1 MTMAI
6 KQTAGPAVGAAPAAP
21 IAPFAPAA
29 IRVLT
34 QHDFDRFAR
43 LSRDD
48 NPIHCDPAFARGT
61 HFGATVAHGMLLF
74 SLLCAQMQ
82 RGRAGPVLPLAQT
95 LMFPQPTYVGDGVVA
110 ELVPGEGAAGRIAL
124 RTAIRCVRRGGRALK
139 AGAAANAEQGPVTAS
154 GDAELLLDPDAAA
167 LAGPLVAGAD
177 AAIAGDAALYHLRP
191 GQQAEAVRGFER
203 ADIDE
208 YVSLSEDAN
217 PLYTDAALARRRGFD
232 GPLVPLPLLAGMF
245 SDLLGTRLPGR
256 GTGWMKQ
263 SLRLR
268 AAARLGEP
276 LRASVRIVRLRADKE
291 LVNLATDITGEGG
304 RLVLQGEALVLVRNL
319 ERKLAGG
326 AADTGQGRPA
336 AVSS

>member
-1 MTMAI
+1 MTMSS
-6 KQTAGPAVGAAPAAP
+6 PPLSVPFVSCAP
-21 IAPFAPAA
+21 
-29 IRVLT
+29 RVLT

-61 HFGATVAHGMLLF
+61 QFGATVAHGMLLF

-124 RTAIRCVRRGGRALK
+124 RTAIRCVQRGGRAFS
-139 AGAAANAEQGPVTAS
+139 AGEGPVTA
-154 GDAELLLDPDAAA
+154 GGEAELLLDPDAAA
-167 LAGPLVAGAD
+167 LAGPLVAGPPAT
-177 AAIAGDAALYHLRP
+177 IAGDAALYHLRP
-191 GQQAEAVRGFER
+191 GQQADAVRSFDR

-208 YVSLSEDAN
+208 YAALSEDAN
-217 PLYTDAALARRRGFD
+217 PLHTDAALARRRGFD
-232 GPLVPLPLLAGMF
+232 GPVVPLPLLAGMF

-276 LRASVRIVRLRADKE
+276 LRATVRIVRLRADKD
-291 LVNLATDITGEGG
+291 LVNLATDIAGDDG

-319 ERKLAGG
+319 ERKLDGG
-326 AADTGQGRPA
+326 AADAGQGEPA

>member
-1 MTMAI
+1 MATMPPSL
-6 KQTAGPAVGAAPAAP
+6 PAVP
-21 IAPFAPAA
+21 
-29 IRVLT
+29 RVLT

-74 SLLCAQMQ
+74 SLLCAQMR

-95 LMFPQPTYVGDGVVA
+95 LMFPQPTYVGDAVVA
-110 ELVPGEGAAGRIAL
+110 ELVPGEGAAGRVAL
-124 RTAIRCVRRGGRALK
+124 RTAIRCVQRGGRALS
-139 AGAAANAEQGPVTAS
+139 ADEAPVTAS
-154 GDAELLLDPDAAA
+154 GEAELLLDPDAAA
-167 LAGPLVAGAD
+167 LAGPSIGGAAGAV
-177 AAIAGDAALYHLRP
+177 AAVAGDAALYHLRP
-191 GQQAEAVRGFER
+191 GQQADAVRSFER
-203 ADIDE
+203 ADIDD
-208 YVSLSEDAN
+208 YVALSEDAN
-217 PLYTDAALARRRGFD
+217 PLYTDTALARRRGFD
-232 GPLVPLPLLAGMF
+232 GPVVPLPLLAGMF

-276 LRASVRIVRLRADKE
+276 LRASVRIVRLRTDKE

-319 ERKLAGG
+319 EKKGAGG
-326 AADTGQGRPA
+326 AEDLGQDRPA

>member
-1 MTMAI
+1 MAI
-6 KQTAGPAVGAAPAAP
+6 TQPAMPAVGAAPT
-21 IAPFAPAA
+21 APAA

-34 QHDFDRFAR
+34 QDDFDRFAR

-82 RGRAGPVLPLAQT
+82 RGRAGPVLQLSQT

-124 RTAIRCVRRGGRALK
+124 RTAIRCVQRGGRAPA
-139 AGAAANAEQGPVTAS
+139 AGEAGEAPVTAS

-177 AAIAGDAALYHLRP
+177 AAVAGDAALYHLRP

-203 ADIDE
+203 ADIDD
-208 YVSLSEDAN
+208 YAALSEDAN

-232 GPLVPLPLLAGMF
+232 GPVVPLPLLAGMF

-268 AAARLGEP
+268 AAARVGEP

-319 ERKLAGG
+319 ERKLLGD
-326 AADTGQGRPA
+326 AADPGEGRPA
-336 AVSS
+336 PVSS

>member
-6 KQTAGPAVGAAPAAP
+6 PQPSQPSGSSVPSAP
-21 IAPFAPAA
+21 
-29 IRVLT
+29 RVLT
-34 QHDFDRFAR
+34 QQDFDRFAR

-48 NPIHCDPAFARGT
+48 NPIHCEPAFARGT

-110 ELVPGEGAAGRIAL
+110 ELVPGEGAAGRIGL
-124 RTAIRCVRRGGRALK
+124 RTAIRCVQRGGRALP
-139 AGAAANAEQGPVTAS
+139 AGDAPVTAS

-167 LAGPLVAGAD
+167 LAGPLVSGAGGAGA
-177 AAIAGDAALYHLRP
+177 AAAGDAALYHLRP
-191 GQQAEAVRGFER
+191 GQQADAVRAFER
-203 ADIDE
+203 ADLDE
-208 YVSLSEDAN
+208 YVALSGDAN
-217 PLYTDAALARRRGFD
+217 PLYADAALARRRGFD

-268 AAARLGEP
+268 AAARPGEP

-291 LVNLATDITGEGG
+291 LVNLATDITGEDG
-304 RLVLQGEALVLVRNL
+304 RPVLQGEALVLVRNL
-319 ERKLAGG
+319 ERKLAGDAG
-326 AADTGQGRPA
+326 GCAQDRQT

>member
-1 MTMAI
+1 MTIATM
-6 KQTAGPAVGAAPAAP
+6 QPAVP
-21 IAPFAPAA
+21 
-29 IRVLT
+29 RVLT

-110 ELVPGEGAAGRIAL
+110 ELVPERVTEVRAVGRIAL
-124 RTAIRCVRRGGRALK
+124 RTAIRRVQRGGRAL
-139 AGAAANAEQGPVTAS
+139 AANEAPVTAS
-154 GDAELLLDPDAAA
+154 GEAELLLDPDAAA
-167 LAGPLVAGAD
+167 LAGPLVAGAVAG
-177 AAIAGDAALYHLRP
+177 AAAAVAGDAALYHLRP

-203 ADIDE
+203 ADIDD
-208 YVSLSEDAN
+208 YVALSEDTN

-232 GPLVPLPLLAGMF
+232 GPVVPLPLLAGMF

-276 LRASVRIVRLRADKE
+276 LRATVRIVRLRTDKE

-319 ERKLAGG
+319 ERRLTGDG
-326 AADTGQGRPA
+326 AEPAEGRRA
-336 AVSS
+336 AAPS